1 MGVWASGASIVKRV
15 GKRFDSKQ
23 RSGADGSALASHIRH
38 RSRRVQSGWSDP
50 TPRERKLS
58 LRRRNH
64 VFPNR
69 AHLPW
74 AHTDP
79 LQSFFWFP
87 TTFRIFNNLGNLL
100 FAQRQTKS
108 AEWEGFCHGF
118 ATVVR
123 ELSRL
128 AYESPDCA
136 WILVANRIPRQQ
148 ISNLLTRRSPS

>member
-1 MGVWASGASIVKRV
+1 LSREL
-15 GKRFDSKQ
+15 GK
-23 RSGADGSALASHIRH
+23 GLTA
-38 RSRRVQSGWSDP
+38 
-50 TPRERKLS
+50 
-58 LRRRNH
+58 
-64 VFPNR
+64 NR
-69 AHLPW
+69 GLVPMDLPW
-74 AHTDP
+74 QAISDTGRGEFSRAGAIQHRGRGNCLCVAAITSSQTARTCLGRIPTRSKSSFGFPP
-79 LQSFFWFP
+79 LSGFSITW
-87 TTFRIFNNLGNLL
+87 GNLL